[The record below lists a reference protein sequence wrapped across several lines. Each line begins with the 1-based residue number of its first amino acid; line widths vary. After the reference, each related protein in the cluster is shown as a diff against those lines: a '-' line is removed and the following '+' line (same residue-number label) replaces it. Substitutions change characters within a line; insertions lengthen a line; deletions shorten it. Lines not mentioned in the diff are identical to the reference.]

1 MAFQR
6 LSVKSNW
13 RCKIMKTINAQDL
26 HFKVLN
32 DIIKEEGCDNL
43 TIDNCIG
50 QRYIAAA

>member
-1 MAFQR
+1 
-6 LSVKSNW
+6 
-13 RCKIMKTINAQDL
+13 MKTINAQDL